1 MYTHFKKDFQ
11 LELDIIGIT
20 KNSYRRIINGL
31 GLSRK
36 ISNLKGFWSR
46 GLVKSRQ
53 KNWRES
59 RSRETEVGEKI
70 AVTTTHSLS
79 S

>member
-1 MYTHFKKDFQ
+1 M
-11 LELDIIGIT
+11 IT
-20 KNSYRRIINGL
+20 KVKR
-31 GLSRK
+31 
-36 ISNLKGFWSR
+36 FWSR

-70 AVTTTHSLS
+70 AVYKPHYDYQNFSPLANGTDLDRQTHWH
-79 S
+79 